1 VNYAFGCRMRLHKF
15 PNCQPASIAPGT
27 AAVGKA
33 GKMGGKMVAG
43 GGRLVRLG
51 CNIRGAL
58 ATYLV

>member
-1 VNYAFGCRMRLHKF
+1 MRLHKF

-33 GKMGGKMVAG
+33 GEMGGKMVAG